1 MMQFP
6 NYAHTRVLV
15 TGGAG
20 FIGSH
25 IVHSLVESG
34 ADVRVLDNFSN
45 GNPDNI
51 ADVADKITIQKGDL
65 LNPADCAAAVADRE
79 IIFHLAALGSVPA
92 SMKDPLRYNANNIT
106 GTLTLLEAARHAGV
120 KRVVYSGSSSAY
132 GDTPTLP
139 KIETMAPAPLSP
151 YAVSKLTCEYYMA
164 VYAKSYGLQT
174 VTLRYF
180 NVFGPRQNPNSQYA
194 AVIPAFVA
202 AMLKDQSPT
211 IYGDG
216 QQSRDFCFVENVV
229 YANLLAGKT
238 DKPLS
243 GQIVNIACGQ
253 ATTLNDLFHLLQ
265 IHLHKSIQPTYVPA
279 RAGDVKHSLADI
291 AAARDLLSYQ
301 PRVYFAEGLAKTVEW
316 YVLTQK
322 R

>member
-1 MMQFP
+1 MQFP
-6 NYAHTRVLV
+6 QYSGTRVLV

-34 ADVRVLDNFSN
+34 ADVRILDNFSN
-45 GNPDNI
+45 GNPGNL
-51 ADVADKITIQKGDL
+51 ADLDGKISTHKGDL
-65 LNPADCAAAVADRE
+65 LNPSDCAAAVADRE

-92 SMKDPLRYNANNIT
+92 SMKDPMRYNQNNIT
-106 GTLTLLEAARHAGV
+106 GTLTLLEAARAAGV
-120 KRVVYSGSSSAY
+120 KRIVYSGSSSAY

-139 KIETMAPAPLSP
+139 KIETMSPAPLSP

-164 VYAKSYGLQT
+164 VYARSYGMQA

-202 AMLKDQSPT
+202 AMLKGEAPT

-216 QQSRDFCFVENVV
+216 EQSRDFCFVDNVV
-229 YANLLAGKT
+229 YANLLAGKA
-238 DKPLS
+238 DKPLT
-243 GQIVNIACGQ
+243 GQVVNIACGQ
-253 ATTLNDLFHLLQ
+253 ATTLNELYKLLQ
-265 IHLHKSIQPTYVPA
+265 GHLKTVITPKYVPA

-291 AAARDLLSYQ
+291 SAARNLLSYQ
-301 PRVYFAEGLAKTVEW
+301 PRVFFAEGLARTVAW
-316 YVLTQK
+316 YVESQN

>member
-1 MMQFP
+1 MRFSE
-6 NYAHTRVLV
+6 YARVPVLV

-34 ADVRVLDNFSN
+34 ADVCVLDNLSN
-45 GNPDNI
+45 DNLDNL
-51 ADVADKITIQKGDL
+51 ADIQNSVTFKKGDL
-65 LNPADCAAAVADRE
+65 LNPADCADAVAGRE
-79 IIFHLAALGSVPA
+79 VIFHLAALGSVPA
-92 SMKDPLRYNANNIT
+92 SMRDPMRYNQNNIT
-106 GTLTLLEAARHAGV
+106 GTLTLLEAARAAGV

-139 KIETMAPAPLSP
+139 KIETMSPAPLSP

-164 VYAKSYGLQT
+164 VYAKSYGMQT

-202 AMLKDQSPT
+202 ALLRGESPT

-216 QQSRDFCFVENVV
+216 EQSRDFCFVENVV
-229 YANLLAGKT
+229 YANLLAGKI

-243 GQIVNIACGQ
+243 GQVVNIACGQ
-253 ATTLNDLFHLLQ
+253 ATTLNELYKLLCGHLR
-265 IHLHKSIQPTYVPA
+265 SSMSARYVPS

-301 PRVYFAEGLAKTVEW
+301 PRVYFAEGLARTVEW
-316 YVLTQK
+316 YVHSQK